1 MYAAL
6 SGLYSCTF
14 VQCSLYAHCTHPSAT
29 YIILVYKS
37 KTSVHIRKVH
47 HSNCDS
53 LYIFHGLHELSSE
66 NGEYCACVCNVY
78 TFANHWQKAKQQ
90 QQQAK
95 NTEFHQNN
103 KMVKRHLLVRFLD
116 KIQKKKMQKIGDE
129 HRIVTRTRVV
139 PPVLLAFRTLNMKF
153 CKENSDKPNSSGRD
167 SFRDPYEFNPHYPTL
182 FNPEDLQTS
191 IEYSS
196 LICPFRQIRKWSVV
210 RHQHRRIFSA
220 FFSLQYFAPVPLVLQ

>member
-1 MYAAL
+1 MKHFNIIKFETNIKNQLRNEAIIWKKREWNKPTHKLYDGKIHIATLIECPDLMYLSNTWLEITWTNDMYAAL

-78 TFANHWQKAKQQ
+78 TFANHWQKAK
-90 QQQAK
+90 
-95 NTEFHQNN
+95 
-103 KMVKRHLLVRFLD
+103 
-116 KIQKKKMQKIGDE
+116 
-129 HRIVTRTRVV
+129 
-139 PPVLLAFRTLNMKF
+139 
-153 CKENSDKPNSSGRD
+153 
-167 SFRDPYEFNPHYPTL
+167 
-182 FNPEDLQTS
+182 
-191 IEYSS
+191 
-196 LICPFRQIRKWSVV
+196 
-210 RHQHRRIFSA
+210 
-220 FFSLQYFAPVPLVLQ
+220 